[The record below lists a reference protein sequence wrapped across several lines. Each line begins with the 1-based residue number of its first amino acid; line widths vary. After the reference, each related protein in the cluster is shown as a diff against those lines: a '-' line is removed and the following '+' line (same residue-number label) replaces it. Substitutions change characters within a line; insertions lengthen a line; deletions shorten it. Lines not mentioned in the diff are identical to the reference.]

1 MSSVLHNEH
10 CNTISGRY
18 LLTFPAYYKVAGVL
32 YCQPLL
38 GMKSVSVC
46 TLLRVSET
54 EQPAFNK
61 HNVIF
66 LVSFIDVGEFAAFFH
81 QATHMGI
88 IFTFLTEP
96 YKIKT
101 KQKNSLT
108 HLLLLSGIFNSIT
121 ALEKCESSGFH
132 LIYFPSR
139 KSDI

>member
-1 MSSVLHNEH
+1 
-10 CNTISGRY
+10 
-18 LLTFPAYYKVAGVL
+18 
-32 YCQPLL
+32 
-38 GMKSVSVC
+38 MKSVSVC

-101 KQKNSLT
+101 KQKKQPNPLIASLWNFQLY
-108 HLLLLSGIFNSIT
+108 HRSGKVGKFRFSFDLFSKQKI
-121 ALEKCESSGFH
+121 
-132 LIYFPSR
+132 
-139 KSDI
+139 